1 MLITLEGIEGS
12 GKTTQVGH
20 LVDFLEGLGY
30 GCLVTREPG
39 GTAIGKKI
47 RGILLD
53 PANSRLDP
61 LAELLLYAAD
71 RAQHIREKLIPAL
84 SAGKIVICDRFF
96 DATTVY
102 QGYARG
108 LDKKIIHQLHRIVLG
123 NLIPD
128 LTVLFDLSPEVG
140 LRRAGKALAQG
151 DRVASESRFENE
163 ALAFHRLVRNGYLDL
178 ASSNADR
185 FRIIDAGL
193 DELGVRE
200 QIIEA
205 VSAVLTDR

>member
-20 LVDFLEGLGY
+20 LVDFLKGLGY
-30 GCLVTREPG
+30 VCLVTREPG
-39 GTAIGKKI
+39 GTAVGQKI

-84 SAGKIVICDRFF
+84 STGAIVICDRFF

-108 LDKKIIHQLHRIVLG
+108 LDREIIHQLHEIVLG
-123 NLIPD
+123 DLVPD

-140 LRRAGKALAQG
+140 LRRAGKALEQG

-163 ALAFHRLVRNGYLDL
+163 TLTFHRRVRNGYLDL
-178 ASSNADR
+178 ARSNADR

-193 DELGVRE
+193 DELAVKE
-200 QIIEA
+200 QIIKT
-205 VSAVLTDR
+205 VSAALTDR